1 MMEQELVTRI
11 VANPKYQRLI
21 TTRSRFGWLLTAIM
35 MIVYYGYIGIIA
47 FDKSLLS
54 QRLGDGVMTV
64 GIPVGFGVI
73 IFTILIT
80 AFYVRRANSE
90 FDALTEEII
99 EESRK

>member
-1 MMEQELVTRI
+1 MQQELVTKI

-21 TTRSRFGWLLTAIM
+21 STRSRFGWLLTAIM
-35 MIVYYGYIGIIA
+35 LVVYYGYIGIIA
-47 FDKSLLS
+47 FDKELFS

-80 AFYVRRANSE
+80 GFYVRRANTE